1 MPDGGEAMKVP
12 AVEVD
17 GRTGRRGF
25 TLVELMVVMAIIGI
39 LVTMIVA
46 GIWGARR
53 YQAKTEAKMTMK
65 QMRIGMINLK
75 QNCNFDPMIPIGVY
89 TSGRTQKLS
98 NFFSDPYRD
107 FGADGIGS
115 GDTLYILGGANSG
128 ARDISGAA
136 ANKLTVSGTPFDR
149 NERSVEYFI
158 IKDDGERYPKI
169 QLGKELDP
177 NNKAW
182 SATFKP
188 HLNGRK
194 LRYYTCKPKRI
205 REGEF
210 QDPWGHPYHYTL
222 VPSTKVK
229 VITEKIECA
238 GPDGDINNR
247 DDNIEEVIAEIP
259 FGN

>member
-1 MPDGGEAMKVP
+1 MTAHNSKLRKR
-12 AVEVD
+12 A
-17 GRTGRRGF
+17 RRRGF
-25 TLVELMVVMAIIGI
+25 TLVELMVVIAIIGI

-53 YQAKTEAKMTMK
+53 YQAKTDAKMTMK

-75 QNCNFDPMIPIGVY
+75 QNNSFDPMIPIGVY
-89 TSGRTQKLS
+89 TSGRTQKNS

-107 FGADGIGS
+107 FAADGITS

-128 ARDISGAA
+128 ERGISGAA
-136 ANKLTVSGTPFDR
+136 GNKLSVDGSPFDR
-149 NERSVEYFI
+149 NERSLEYFLI
-158 IKDDGERYPKI
+158 RSGGERYPKI
-169 QLGKELDP
+169 ELGKELDP

-205 REGEF
+205 REGKF
-210 QDPWGHPYHYTL
+210 LDPWGHEYYYTL
-222 VPSTKVK
+222 VPTAK
-229 VITEKIECA
+229 VIVEKIVCA
-238 GPDGDINNR
+238 GPDGDLNNA

-259 FGN
+259 FGG